1 MNASKDRKCK
11 SIEDLPEEIKQQLCL
26 LDNSQQLMA
35 RIFIGLLLQYHA
47 LDVDRVQ
54 LLNSV
59 QPEGCCET
67 GGCPDT
73 LTMRLG
79 SSLIIL
85 SSLLGFQDQI
95 EQTNAQTRC
104 SGECPDETDAQLG
117 LIVIMIAVI
126 RYFRLL
132 DTGSAAENGTD
143 SQIELEEE
151 DEAAAIV

>member
-1 MNASKDRKCK
+1 MNVSMDRKCK
-11 SIEDLPEEIKQQLCL
+11 SIEALPEEIKQQLCL

-35 RIFIGLLLQYHA
+35 RIFIGLLLQYQA

-54 LLNSV
+54 LLQSV

-67 GGCPDT
+67 GGCPDS
-73 LTMRLG
+73 LTMRLA

-85 SSLLGFQDQI
+85 SSLLGFQNQI
-95 EQTNAQTRC
+95 EQTNAQACRA
-104 SGECPDETDAQLG
+104 GECPDETDAQLG

-132 DTGSAAENGTD
+132 DTGSGAASGTD

-151 DEAAAIV
+151 EESVTIV

>member
-1 MNASKDRKCK
+1 
-11 SIEDLPEEIKQQLCL
+11 
-26 LDNSQQLMA
+26 
-35 RIFIGLLLQYHA
+35 
-47 LDVDRVQ
+47 
-54 LLNSV
+54 
-59 QPEGCCET
+59 
-67 GGCPDT
+67 
-73 LTMRLG
+73 MRLG

-85 SSLLGFQDQI
+85 SSLLGFQNQI

>member
-35 RIFIGLLLQYHA
+35 RIFIGLLLQYQA
-47 LDVDRVQ
+47 LGVDRVQ
-54 LLNSV
+54 LLQSV

-73 LTMRLG
+73 LTMRLA

-85 SSLLGFQDQI
+85 SSLLGFQNQI
-95 EQTNAQTRC
+95 EQTNAQTRKA
-104 SGECPDETDAQLG
+104 GECPDETDAQLG

-132 DTGSAAENGTD
+132 DTDSEAASGTD
-143 SQIELEEE
+143 NEIELEEE
-151 DEAAAIV
+151 EEAVTIV